1 MSRKVV
7 LIGLDA
13 ADLDVLRPLIERGEL
28 PHIAQLMRAGAS
40 GVLHSTVPPV
50 SAPAWA
56 SFLTGC
62 HPGKHGLYSFV
73 VERGQADGI
82 QAESG
87 GPGNTQLATLN
98 DIHGAKL
105 WDVVAAQGVR
115 PVVANI
121 PVTWPTP
128 AFDGAIVTG
137 MLTPES
143 RAVQWTHPPE
153 LAAEIDAAV
162 PGYKIDI
169 DRSMMDA
176 KDTLFAGMTAMTEKR
191 RDLFI
196 HLLQTQDYGLFVG
209 AFTNTDR
216 AQHAFW
222 RKHREHVDQHF
233 HDVDTHI
240 GRILEVIDREKTI
253 VMLMSDHGFQ
263 SAQWKLY
270 VNRFLEEAGLLAT
283 HRGEDD
289 AYDRR
294 RPDFFDDFQGG
305 RSEADKR
312 AASKSDGAL
321 GKMLKKVGVGGRTV
335 MDWSRTRAFTWSLD
349 TAGIGINLKS
359 RYAHGIVEDAD
370 YETVRNEV
378 IAQLSALELPDGGAA
393 FRTVRRR
400 EDVYTGPRAHLA
412 PDIVTEPSDAMD
424 LGIQLDAKSVFRRHK
439 HPEGH
444 HSPRGFVSITGP
456 GCKQGVT
463 IEGNIVDCLPTMLHA
478 LGLAVPEGLD
488 GRVLVSAFDDDR
500 EVRTTVAM
508 DTGSD
513 DPGAETGTNTGTGTN
528 TDAGTGFSDEEEE
541 ALRRSLEGLGYL

>member
-13 ADLDVLRPLIERGEL
+13 ADLDVLRPLIEAGEL
-28 PHIAQLMRAGAS
+28 PHIAKLMADGAS
-40 GVLHSTVPPV
+40 GILHSTVPPV

-56 SFLTGC
+56 SFVTGC

-73 VERGQADGI
+73 VEK
-82 QAESG
+82 G
-87 GPGNTQLATLN
+87 GPGDTQLATLN

-115 PVVANI
+115 PVVVNI

-143 RAVQWTHPPE
+143 RQVQWTHPPE
-153 LAAEIDAAV
+153 LADEIDAAV
-162 PGYKIDI
+162 PGYRIDI

-176 KDTLFAGMTAMTEKR
+176 KETLFDAMTAMAEKR
-191 RDLFI
+191 RDLFV
-196 HLLQTQDYGLFVG
+196 HLLTTQEFGLFVG

-222 RKHREHVDQHF
+222 RKNREHVDQHF
-233 HDVDTHI
+233 RDVDAHI
-240 GRILEVIDREKTI
+240 GRILDVVDREQTI

-263 SAQWKLY
+263 SADWKLY

-283 HRGEDD
+283 QKGEDD
-289 AYDRR
+289 SYDRR

-305 RSEADKR
+305 RSEADRQAVAK
-312 AASKSDGAL
+312 KSDGAL

-359 RYAHGIVEDAD
+359 RYPAHGIVEDAD
-370 YETVRNEV
+370 YESVRDEV
-378 IAQLSALELPDGGAA
+378 IAKLSALELPDGQPA

-400 EDVYTGPRAHLA
+400 EDVYEGPHAGLA
-412 PDIVTEPSDAMD
+412 PDVVTEPTDAMD
-424 LGIQLDAKSVFRRHK
+424 LGIQLDAKSVFRHHK

-456 GCKQGVT
+456 GCKSGTT
-463 IEGNIVDCLPTMLHA
+463 IEGSIVDCLPTVLHA

-488 GRVLVSAFDDDR
+488 GVVLTAAFDDDR
-500 EVRTTVAM
+500 EVQTIAAIAAG
-508 DTGSD
+508 DGD
-513 DPGAETGTNTGTGTN
+513 GGEGA
-528 TDAGTGFSDEEEE
+528 AFSEEEEE